1 MRGACID
8 IGSNTTRLLVADC
21 DGQHLREI
29 HQARAFTRIGYD
41 MAADGRIGGPKVAE
55 VGEVVA
61 VQLDRA
67 RELGADRVRCVATA
81 ALRRALNAR
90 EAVTWLER
98 RCPGLT
104 VEVLSE
110 EEEARLAFL
119 GASLTLPQ
127 PPNGPLGLVDVGGGS
142 SEMVVGEVGRGV
154 AWWVSVPLGSGDLTA
169 RFVRADPPAAAEL
182 ARARGEVQAVLGEIE
197 PPRPALALA
206 VGGSATAL
214 VSLAGGVLDPPALE
228 QALELLTRS
237 SVAEVAAD
245 TGLDAERVRL
255 LPAGLLILLEASL
268 RLDRPL
274 MIGSGGLREGV
285 LLAAARG

>member
-21 DGQHLREI
+21 DGERLQEV
-29 HQARAFTRIGYD
+29 HQARAFTRMGHE
-41 MAADGRIGGPKVAE
+41 MAADGRIGAPKVAE

-61 VQLDRA
+61 VQLERA
-67 RELGADRVRCVATA
+67 RELGAQRVRCVATA
-81 ALRRALNAR
+81 ALRRAVNAH

-98 RCPGLT
+98 RCPGLR

-119 GASLTLPQ
+119 GASLTLSR
-127 PPNGPLGLVDVGGGS
+127 PPAGPLGLVDVGGGS
-142 SEMVVGEVGRGV
+142 SELVVGEVGRGV
-154 AWWVSVPLGSGDLTA
+154 DWWVSVPLGSGDLTA
-169 RFVRADPPAAAEL
+169 RFVRADPPQAAEL
-182 ARARGEVQAVLGEIE
+182 ARARGQVQAVLGGIE
-197 PPRPALALA
+197 PPRPDLALA

-228 QALELLTRS
+228 QALELLTRR
-237 SVAEVAAD
+237 SVAEVASD
-245 TGLDAERVRL
+245 TGLDTDRVRL
-255 LPAGLLILLEASL
+255 LPAGLLILLEVSL

-274 MIGSGGLREGV
+274 LIGSGGLREGV
-285 LLAAARG
+285 LLAAARS